1 MDSLFRWALLFVV
14 ALGAPFSA
22 IGLWEGYKTYSQLQ
36 RSERTRGAITAN
48 HLLVD
53 RRDGHDEQ
61 AYRAEVSF
69 QTARGEL
76 VHFTDSAGSLPAD
89 YAVGARVEVAYEP
102 DAPEHAR
109 LISWKRLWLV
119 PTLLTLVG
127 ALPALVAGALL
138 FKLGRA
144 AR

>member
-1 MDSLFRWALLFVV
+1 MDPLFRWALLFVL
-14 ALGAPFSA
+14 ALGAPFA
-22 IGLWEGYKTYSQLQ
+22 VIGLWEGYKTYAQLQ
-36 RSERTRGAITAN
+36 RSESTRGAVTAN

-53 RRDGHDEQ
+53 RRDGNDEH
-61 AYRAEVSF
+61 AYRPEVSF
-69 QTARGEL
+69 QTARGER

-89 YAVGARVEVAYEP
+89 YAIGAAVEVAYEP
-102 DAPEHAR
+102 DAPERAR

-127 ALPALVAGALL
+127 TLPALIAGALL

-144 AR
+144 AS